1 MNLTRKTAN
10 LVSDN
15 GLTAVQGNIG
25 IGSTNPTVKLDVNGV
40 VNATSF
46 TGDATGL
53 TGIISESEVI
63 VIAVALG

>member
-1 MNLTRKTAN
+1 VNLTRKTAN

-53 TGIISESEVI
+53 TGIISEAEVI